1 MQGPK
6 QQRRPDRTELPERLQ
21 PRLEYQ
27 PRRLRAAPLQ
37 TSVSQP
43 SSHDSPPFPC
53 LPCPQKIPLSLVLT
67 QENSNTV
74 DCICWPESPVGRK
87 VSDRFGGRE
96 EEGGERESSYLRAFY
111 PFSWVSSPDIS
122 ENISV
127 SELGTSRTG
136 VRIPIHRVLTSH
148 YTRQM
153 GTAVPS

>member
-1 MQGPK
+1 M
-6 QQRRPDRTELPERLQ
+6 
-21 PRLEYQ
+21 
-27 PRRLRAAPLQ
+27 
-37 TSVSQP
+37 
-43 SSHDSPPFPC
+43 
-53 LPCPQKIPLSLVLT
+53 
-67 QENSNTV
+67 
-74 DCICWPESPVGRK
+74 GRK

-96 EEGGERESSYLRAFY
+96 EEGGERENSYLRAFY